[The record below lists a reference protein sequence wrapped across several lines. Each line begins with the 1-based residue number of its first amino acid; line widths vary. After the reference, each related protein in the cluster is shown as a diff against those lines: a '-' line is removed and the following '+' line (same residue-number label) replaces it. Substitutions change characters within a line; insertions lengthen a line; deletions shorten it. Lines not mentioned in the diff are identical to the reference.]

1 MSSRETNLKLIEN
14 ITVEVPNM
22 VSISKDIL
30 FHVYE
35 VLYEVPYTGSCVD
48 TFTFFVLYFLSMFF
62 INVLNSLSVASMSF
76 C

>member
-1 MSSRETNLKLIEN
+1 MNSRETNLKLIEN
-14 ITVEVPNM
+14 ITVEIPNM

-48 TFTFFVLYFLSMFF
+48 AFTFFFCIF
-62 INVLNSLSVASMSF
+62 INIFYKCVKQLI
-76 C
+76 CC